1 MLYLTNKRIVFAF
14 FVLLFSLLATV
25 HWASFAG
32 ESSQKV
38 YVIPVSG
45 EVEPAMAAFIKRAF
59 RDTANEPTPLYVL
72 EMDTFGGR
80 VDSAL
85 QIVDT
90 LINVPK
96 GKTIAYVKTK
106 AISAG
111 ALIALSCDV
120 LYMKPGTTIGD
131 CAPITYGGEG
141 PKMMGEKFQSP
152 LRAKFRTLAKRNGYS
167 ETLAESMV
175 TAEMVVYEVVFPDKT
190 VYLDQQAFDDLPDK
204 EKKRIV
210 SKKTVV
216 AQGELLTMH
225 DIEAHDLGFSKMS
238 AASIDEVLKKQG
250 IENYEIINFKSS
262 WSESL
267 GRFIGTISP
276 ILMLIG
282 LAALYMELKAPGFG
296 VPGILG
302 ISCLALVF
310 LNQYLIGL
318 ADHSELLLI
327 LIGISFLGVE
337 LFVTPGFGVMGL
349 AGLGCIAAGMILSF
363 QDFVIPDPSFPWQ
376 KEIFVSN
383 MIHVFGSYLFA
394 FVISILF
401 LKYVFPRLGT
411 VIDGPYL
418 FATLENSRA
427 HSEEA
432 KGLKVGDKGI
442 VTTSLRPS
450 GKAEIDGEIH
460 DVIAEGEFMDKGSK
474 VEVLKIMGNR
484 VIVIKG
490 EA

>member
-1 MLYLTNKRIVFAF
+1 MKYLTTKRILLTVFV
-14 FVLLFSLLATV
+14 FVFSLLTASNYT
-25 HWASFAG
+25 SFAG
-32 ESSQKV
+32 KPSQKV
-38 YVIPVSG
+38 YVVPVSG

-59 RDTANEPTPLYVL
+59 RDTANEPTPLFVL
-72 EMDTFGGR
+72 ELDTFGGR

-90 LINVPK
+90 IINMPK

-111 ALIALSCDV
+111 ALIALACNE
-120 LYMKPGTTIGD
+120 LYMKPSTTIGD
-131 CAPITYGGEG
+131 CAPITYGEEG
-141 PKMMGEKFQSP
+141 PKVMGEKFQSP
-152 LRAKFRTLAKRNGYS
+152 LRAKFRTLAKRSGYS

-175 TAEMVVYEVVFPDKT
+175 TAEMVVYEVVFPDKK
-190 VYLDQQAFDDLPDK
+190 VYLDQQAFDDLSDK
-204 EKKRIV
+204 EKKKVV

-216 AQGELLTMH
+216 AKGELLTM
-225 DIEAHDLGFSKMS
+225 DDVEAHDLGFSKMS
-238 AASIDEVLKKQG
+238 AASIEEVLKKKG
-250 IENYEIINFKSS
+250 IENYELISFKVN

-267 GRFIGTISP
+267 GRFIGMISP

-318 ADHSELLLI
+318 ADHTELLLI
-327 LIGISFLGVE
+327 LIGITFLAME

-376 KEIFVSN
+376 KDIFVGN
-383 MIHVFGSYLFA
+383 LIQVFGSYLFA
-394 FVISILF
+394 FVISLLF
-401 LKYVFPRLGT
+401 LKYVFPRLSA
-411 VIDGPYL
+411 VVEGPYL
-418 FATLENSRA
+418 SATLEKSKA
-427 HSEEA
+427 HSDEA
-432 KGLKVGDKGI
+432 KGLKVGDRGI

-460 DVIAEGEFMDKGSK
+460 DVIAEGEFMEKGAK
-474 VEVLKIMGNR
+474 VAVLEIKGNR
-484 VIVIKG
+484 VVVIKE

>member
-1 MLYLTNKRIVFAF
+1 MIYLTNKRVFLVAF
-14 FVLLFSLLATV
+14 VFLFSLVTASQWT
-25 HWASFAG
+25 SFAG
-32 ESSQKV
+32 NSSQKV

-59 RDTANEPTPLYVL
+59 RDTEDEPTPFYIL

-90 LINVPK
+90 LINMPK

-111 ALIALSCDV
+111 ALIALACNE
-120 LYMKPGTTIGD
+120 LYMKPNTTIGD
-131 CAPITYGGEG
+131 CAPITYGEEG
-141 PKMMGEKFQSP
+141 PKVLGEKFQSP
-152 LRAKFRTLAKRNGYS
+152 LRAKFRTLAKRSGYS

-204 EKKRIV
+204 EKKKIV

-216 AQGELLTMH
+216 AKGELLTM
-225 DIEAHDLGFSKMS
+225 DDTEAHDLGFSKMS
-238 AASIDEVLKKQG
+238 AASIEEVLKKQG
-250 IENYEIINFKSS
+250 IENYEIINFKTS

-327 LIGISFLGVE
+327 LIGIVFLGME

-376 KEIFVSN
+376 REIFVRN
-383 MIHVFGSYLFA
+383 LIQVFGSYLFA
-394 FVISILF
+394 FVISLLF

-418 FATLENSRA
+418 STTLENSKA

-432 KGLKVGDKGI
+432 KGLKIGARGI

-450 GKAEIDGEIH
+450 GKAEIAGEIH
-460 DVIAEGEFMDKGSK
+460 DVIAEGEFMDKGSH
-474 VEVLKIMGNR
+474 VEVLEIKGNR